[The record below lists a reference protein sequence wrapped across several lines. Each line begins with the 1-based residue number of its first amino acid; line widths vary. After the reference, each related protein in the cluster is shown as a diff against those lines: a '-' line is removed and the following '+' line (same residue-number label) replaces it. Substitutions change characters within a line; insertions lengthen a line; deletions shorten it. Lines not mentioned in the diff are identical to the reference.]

1 MSRKKRN
8 MFGGVY
14 TCIQCL
20 YHIRGRKNNKVNYC
34 SDEKERKIR
43 GKGPPWHTL
52 IIHNV
57 LNMSCYITTSLP
69 LLPHHLAHLFSE
81 LYQFTYGL
89 IQTQQRPTSLIVIV
103 TSSSNKFL
111 RHVKVIS
118 RYEKDFREE
127 NERRREK
134 RRFIIREKW
143 EKYLKDSIE
152 IYNNSER
159 YNCQNFYTI
168 TEYTRTHIE

>member
-1 MSRKKRN
+1 MHYVQQGMPNFCKKQDVLIFSKQNISWKMEIKTGDFMSRKKRN

-118 RYEKDFREE
+118 RYEKDF
-127 NERRREK
+127 
-134 RRFIIREKW
+134 
-143 EKYLKDSIE
+143 
-152 IYNNSER
+152 
-159 YNCQNFYTI
+159 
-168 TEYTRTHIE
+168 